1 LLLLQEGDEFVACIE
16 YIDPARD
23 ERWDRFVEAHDY
35 GWVCH
40 LSGWKEVLES
50 SFRHM
55 KGFYPVILEGG
66 QIKAALPVFEVS
78 SWLIGRRLVSIPFAS
93 LCDPLVSSGNELDEL
108 FACILELSK
117 KIRAGK
123 IEIRTFHFSS
133 FSGDKR
139 VACDRH
145 FKTHYL
151 ELQSPEILQKKFHRT
166 CVRQKISRAVKSNFT
181 LGTARTGEDID
192 RFYKLYCSTRQ
203 KLGLPSQPCAFF
215 KNIWRVFSPSGKV
228 QLLFAMKDGSYA
240 AALMLFRFR
249 DRVSAEYLGW
259 DNAFTEM
266 SPTHFVF
273 WEAIKAAYADGFRV
287 FDFGRTSP
295 LSESLMDFKSRW
307 GTEVADLP
315 QLYYP
320 ATEKSAAAYE
330 NSGRYM
336 IINKL
341 CRKSPDFIYPLL
353 GDFCYRHL
361 G

>member
-1 LLLLQEGDEFVACIE
+1 MAGIEF
-16 YIDPARD
+16 IDPARD
-23 ERWDRFVEAHDY
+23 ERWDRFVESHDY

-55 KGFYPVILEGG
+55 KGFYPAIIEGDN
-66 QIKAALPVFEVS
+66 IKAALPVFAVS

-93 LCDPLVSSGNELDEL
+93 LCDPLVSSSGELEEL
-108 FACILELSK
+108 FTSALSLSK
-117 KIRAGK
+117 KLRAAR
-123 IEIRTFHFSS
+123 IEIRAFHFSALPQ
-133 FSGDKR
+133 DER
-139 VACDRH
+139 VSCDRH

-166 CVRQKISRAVKSNFT
+166 CVRQKISRAVKSNFA
-181 LGTARTGEDID
+181 LRIARTEEDID
-192 RFYKLYCSTRQ
+192 QFYKLYCSTRQ
-203 KLGLPSQPCAFF
+203 KLGLPSQPCSFF

-228 QLLFAMKDGSYA
+228 QLLFATKDGSCA
-240 AALMLFRFR
+240 AALMLLRFK

-266 SPTHFVF
+266 SPNHFVF
-273 WEAIKAAYADGFRV
+273 WEAIKAAYADGFKV

-307 GTEVADLP
+307 GTQVAELP

-320 ATEKSAAAYE
+320 ATEKGAVAYE
-330 NSGRYM
+330 NSRKYM
-336 IINKL
+336 IVNKL
-341 CRKSPDFIYPLL
+341 CQKSPDFMYPLL
-353 GDFCYRHL
+353 GNFCYRHL